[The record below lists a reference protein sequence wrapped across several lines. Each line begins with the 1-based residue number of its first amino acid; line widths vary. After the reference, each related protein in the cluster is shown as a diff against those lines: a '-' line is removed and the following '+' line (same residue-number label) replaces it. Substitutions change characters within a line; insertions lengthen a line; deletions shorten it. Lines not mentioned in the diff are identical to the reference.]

1 MLGASKS
8 SSTSNFSGFTKPEQN
23 WFKMPSSWTNITA
36 QMSSLAE
43 IKVVEYVLKHTWG
56 YQEYGG
62 KKRITNEEFMLG
74 RKRKDG
80 SRIDDGTGLSKPS
93 VISGLKLA
101 VQDGLL
107 IEEVDNSD
115 KARVK
120 KYYALRMADGSES
133 SSPRQT
139 GPFEPR
145 SATVNHLNAG
155 VKNVNPKGKDQL
167 PRSEKETKERKNNVN
182 VDKNRLTSNTKSRQ
196 TERRPNRST
205 ASGMASMAQV
215 MGRYSQPSAEQH
227 LDHTEDDEV
236 LRRDYVANELARE
249 LDDEK
254 GLGCFRAIAEKI
266 PQQIVFEKLAL
277 VKELAAEGTIRS
289 NPAAL
294 FVYYIKQYA
303 KDKQIDLKFGSGS

>member
-1 MLGASKS
+1 
-8 SSTSNFSGFTKPEQN
+8 
-23 WFKMPSSWTNITA
+23 MPSGWTNITA

-120 KYYALRMADGSES
+120 KYYALRMADDSTS
-133 SSPRQT
+133 SSFHQT
-139 GPFEPR
+139 APFEPKP
-145 SATVNHLNAG
+145 AAVNHLNAG
-155 VKNVNPKGKDQL
+155 GKNVNPSSQDSL
-167 PRSEKETKERKNNVN
+167 PRSEKETIDRKFNVN
-182 VDKNRLTSNTKSRQ
+182 ADKNRLTANTKSRQ
-196 TERRPNRST
+196 TERRPNGST
-205 ASGMASMAQV
+205 ASGMESVAQV
-215 MGRYSQPSAEQH
+215 MERYTQPSTEQH
-227 LDHTEDDEV
+227 LDHAEDDEV

-249 LDDEK
+249 LNDEK
-254 GLGCFRAIAEKI
+254 GLGCFRAIAERI
-266 PQQIVFEKLAL
+266 PQQIIFEKLAL
-277 VKELAAEGTIRS
+277 VKELASEGKIRS

-303 KDKQIDLKFGSGS
+303 KDKQIDLKFGSRS

>member
-1 MLGASKS
+1 MPS
-8 SSTSNFSGFTKPEQN
+8 SHHHHTSTFSGFSVPEQN
-23 WFKMPSSWTNITA
+23 WFKMPSDWTNITA

-80 SRIDDGTGLSKPS
+80 SRIDAGTGLSKPS

-107 IEEVDNSD
+107 IEEVDSSD

-120 KYYALRMADGSES
+120 KYYSLRMATSRGGRSAG
-133 SSPRQT
+133 RKT
-139 GPFEPR
+139 NPFEPR
-145 SATVNHLNAG
+145 SDAVKELNAG
-155 VKNVNPKGKDQL
+155 VNFLNPSSQESL
-167 PRSEKETKERKNNVN
+167 PRSEKETKERKINVN
-182 VDKNRLTSNTKSRQ
+182 ADKNPSIAKTKPRQ
-196 TERRPNRST
+196 TESRQSQPST
-205 ASGMASMAQV
+205 DGMKSMAQV
-215 MGRYSQPSAEQH
+215 MEQYSQPSTEQT
-227 LDHTEDDEV
+227 LSQTDDGEI

-249 LDDEK
+249 LNDEN

-277 VKELAAEGTIRS
+277 VKELAAEGKIRS

-294 FVYYIKQYA
+294 FVFYIKQYA
-303 KDKQIDLKFGSGS
+303 KDRKIDLKFGSRS